1 MAEEREFK
9 VHDRVALNHSAHYG
23 MTRIGSVVRL
33 TKTQVIVQFPGVRV
47 ESRYRRDDGYEV
59 GSSSQWG
66 RARIRHATDKD
77 FQDIAWQNLKSLA
90 GRLDKIAEEHGR
102 KDAVLQLQIMA
113 DKFITH
119 INETEDQK

>member
-1 MAEEREFK
+1 MQEQREFE
-9 VHDRVALNHSAHYG
+9 VHDRVTLNHSTYYG
-23 MTRIGSVVRL
+23 APRIGTVVRL

-66 RARIRHATDKD
+66 RARIRHITD
-77 FQDIAWQNLKSLA
+77 QDLQDVAWENLKSLA
-90 GRLDKIAEEHGR
+90 GRLDKIAQEHGR
-102 KDAVLQLQIMA
+102 KDAALQLQIMT

-119 INETEDQK
+119 INKTEDQK